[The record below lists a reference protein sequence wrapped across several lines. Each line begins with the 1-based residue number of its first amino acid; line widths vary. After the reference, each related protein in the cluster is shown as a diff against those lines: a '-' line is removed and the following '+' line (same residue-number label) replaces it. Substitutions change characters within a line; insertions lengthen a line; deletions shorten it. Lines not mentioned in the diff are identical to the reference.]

1 MLRGAHPLLP
11 GKPSPAPPSAD
22 GNCQLSARETLGPRQ
37 RLRHTTDFRDAY
49 DQNRRWHGR
58 YMVLFLRAAPDASR
72 RLGVV
77 ASKRVGNAVE
87 RARAKR
93 RLREA
98 FRRQRTTLSAPFSDD
113 VVLVARRSIL
123 SAPWPDVVADL
134 LHLARQAGLI
144 PPATP

>member
-1 MLRGAHPLLP
+1 
-11 GKPSPAPPSAD
+11 
-22 GNCQLSARETLGPRQ
+22 
-37 RLRHTTDFRDAY
+37 
-49 DQNRRWHGR
+49 
-58 YMVLFLRAAPDASR
+58 MVLFLHAAPDASR

-123 SAPWPDVVADL
+123 SAPWSDVVADL